1 MPDNQQGWWDDKHW
15 QRKDTDLDGNQN
27 GRYMK
32 PYETSE
38 KWGKAVIELGGIPLT
53 YFQTSFRSE
62 DYAKEFPEHM
72 LFNKRY
78 AWKGEPVDT
87 ASDVFTVWK
96 ETWTRNRDVVW
107 GYDYTDPDFLSHMN
121 QVYDNLKA
129 GGIKGLM
136 FDYPFSGWAKGGGME
151 DDYSTTAS
159 AYRTIFKLPYDGL
172 GPGSYVHER
181 NMIRGSDIA
190 IGLVASMRTEMDTD
204 AMDGN
209 TVTRCGLRWY
219 KNRVLLNQDT
229 DSKNIV
235 RLQDSRDQV
244 RAVLTMAYVCTGR
257 LILANSFSQF
267 SPETLEDLTRTFPY
281 HTAPKSARPVDAF
294 VSEVP
299 SVYDFEVDSQWH
311 QVTFYNP
318 DQDNSKLVSIDISG
332 PQVGGA
338 LGLNKDK
345 EYYLFDFWNNQFIGK
360 KDGESRMEQE
370 LRPGEA
376 RMISVRECLD
386 HPQVISTNRHIM
398 QRYLDLEGVE
408 WDREQGTLSGSSK
421 VIGEDPYVI
430 AIAPNA
436 YNHLKVVCGD
446 QTTKTEIS
454 STKDGLIL
462 LTLERPENGKVE
474 WTVSFKEH

>member
-1 MPDNQQGWWDDKHW
+1 
-15 QRKDTDLDGNQN
+15 
-27 GRYMK
+27 
-32 PYETSE
+32 
-38 KWGKAVIELGGIPLT
+38 
-53 YFQTSFRSE
+53 
-62 DYAKEFPEHM
+62 
-72 LFNKRY
+72 
-78 AWKGEPVDT
+78 
-87 ASDVFTVWK
+87 
-96 ETWTRNRDVVW
+96 
-107 GYDYTDPDFLSHMN
+107 
-121 QVYDNLKA
+121 
-129 GGIKGLM
+129 
-136 FDYPFSGWAKGGGME
+136 
-151 DDYSTTAS
+151 
-159 AYRTIFKLPYDGL
+159 L

-244 RAVLTMAYVCTGR
+244 RAVLTMAYVTTGR

-332 PQVGGA
+332 PQVKGS

-345 EYYLFDFWNNQFIGK
+345 EYYLFDFWNNHFIGK

-376 RMISVRECLD
+376 RMISVRQCLD

-398 QRYLDLEGVE
+398 QGYLDLEGVD
-408 WDREQGTLSGSSK
+408 WDEKRQVLTGVSK

-430 AIAPNA
+430 TIAPNA
-436 YNHLKVVCGD
+436 YDHLKVVCSD
-446 QTTKTEIS
+446 QATKKEIS
-454 STKDGLIL
+454 STKDGLTL
-462 LTLERPENGKVE
+462 LILERPENGSVE
-474 WTVSFKEH
+474 WSVYFEEH